1 MINIF
6 NDYKKKNQRNKKGRN
21 KKKKIWARL
30 SDQRNQGVSGNCEK
44 GKTQVIWRLQTYEA
58 EVDLKRSL

>member
-1 MINIF
+1 MINTF
-6 NDYKKKNQRNKKGRN
+6 NEYKKKNQRNKKGRN

-44 GKTQVIWRLQTYEA
+44 GKTQVI
-58 EVDLKRSL
+58 